1 MMYSAMD
8 EAFVNN
14 APDNYQDNKP
24 TPKQFGVKPYDNYA
38 DINVKDS
45 YDKNNN
51 DSLQD
56 WYVNN
61 MQQHHNA
68 SPVYFTA
75 QGDMGR
81 QGNNFGTLLED
92 TWSQK
97 VAKNFKDTNIDSIK
111 QVTDT
116 DSAFSIDTI
125 KSDKSEKIDHQKC
138 IDKMISILTTDNDNL
153 SLVSLYSSNDD
164 VYKHVNKCRYCKNK
178 INEEMKKYYK
188 SEPKE
193 EPKSELLDK
202 KYSFGYDIKELAIII
217 ISGII
222 LVLILDLLVKLGRK
236 TK

>member
-8 EAFVNN
+8 EAFINN
-14 APDNYQDNKP
+14 APDGYNNDS
-24 TPKQFGVKPYDNYA
+24 VKPYDNYA
-38 DINVKDS
+38 DINVKGS
-45 YDKNNN
+45 YKKNNN
-51 DSLQD
+51 EDTIQD

-61 MQQHHNA
+61 MQQHHSA
-68 SPVYFTA
+68 APVYFTA

-125 KSDKSEKIDHQKC
+125 KSDKSSSSRMEKMDHQKC
-138 IDKMISILTTDNDNL
+138 IDKMINILTTDNDNL

-178 INEEMKKYYK
+178 INEEMKKFYK
-188 SEPKE
+188 SDQKE
-193 EPKSELLDK
+193 EAKNESIDK

-217 ISGII
+217 ISGIV